1 MYVYVMA
8 NLQKDNDNHR
18 RIVNC
23 IAIKVVY
30 NGYKTK
36 RIMDT
41 VTIGKSLVYLLV
53 IKHGNGKS
61 PVNLQIGNFH
71 EFSIAR
77 FAYGRVLVYM
87 FNKKDWAQPDIMNPI
102 PPSST
107 GHFPTPS
114 SLLRAR
120 LKSFR

>member
-8 NLQKDNDNHR
+8 NLQKDNDNHG

-41 VTIGKSLVYLLV
+41 VTIGKNIGLPS
-53 IKHGNGKS
+53 GNQTWQPKI
-61 PVNLQIGNFH
+61 PLQIYT
-71 EFSIAR
+71 FSIAR

-87 FNKKDWAQPDIMNPI
+87 FNKKDWA
-102 PPSST
+102 
-107 GHFPTPS
+107 
-114 SLLRAR
+114 
-120 LKSFR
+120 